1 MCVTSEFCLYK
12 EQIHVSVLSREVC
25 SYHTVHGKV
34 IVLCLKFHSMGMTG
48 SYFCVAVQ
56 KQTFVVCDPVKH
68 LQENITEKKNYS
80 FVMEQI
86 KLYASNMRNL

>member
-12 EQIHVSVLSREVC
+12 EQIHVSVLSSEVC

-48 SYFCVAVQ
+48 SYFCVGVQ

-68 LQENITEKKNYS
+68 LQENITEKKITHLLWNKLNYMQ
-80 FVMEQI
+80 VT
-86 KLYASNMRNL
+86 